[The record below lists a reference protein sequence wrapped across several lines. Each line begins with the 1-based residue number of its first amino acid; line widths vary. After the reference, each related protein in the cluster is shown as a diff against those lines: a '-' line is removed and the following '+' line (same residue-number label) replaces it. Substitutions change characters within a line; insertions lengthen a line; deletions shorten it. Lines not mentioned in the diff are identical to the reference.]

1 MHTYSSIDL
10 VLSNTFSSDTIIIEY
25 IKCIFLGFIQGITEF
40 LPISSTAH
48 LKALPMIL
56 GWGDPGTS
64 FIASLQ
70 LGSVAA
76 VIIYFWKDII
86 YIFNGFKNIPNIRYS
101 SERNDSKLAIFIS
114 LTSLPIIITGFFIK
128 ILWSGYNES
137 IIRGITSI
145 SFVSIGMAIFL
156 YFAEQVGTRNHSINQ
171 LSLKKA
177 LFIGLAQSLAIIPG
191 TSRSGVTLASG
202 MLFGLKREAAAR
214 YSFLAGIPA
223 ITLAGLV
230 ELPEMLFYQDEV
242 SILGTL
248 FGICSAFLFS
258 LISID
263 LLLKFLK
270 RNTTLIFIQY
280 RILFGITLL
289 IWQFLHY

>member
-128 ILWSGYNES
+128 MLWSGYNDS

-145 SFVSIGMAIFL
+145 SFVSIVMAIFL

-230 ELPEMLFYQDEV
+230 ELPKMLFYQEEV
-242 SILGTL
+242 SILGTI

-270 RNTTLIFIQY
+270 RYTTLIFIQY
-280 RILFGITLL
+280 RIMFGITLL